1 MEELLQKIIT
11 KVQKVDQNTKH
22 SICLQYTT
30 HLKSIELLIYINGWK
45 GKAHADIQKT
55 AHLDSRNAIEELK
68 DILRELEN
76 VERR

>member
-11 KVQKVDQNTKH
+11 KVQKVDENTRH
-22 SICLQYTT
+22 SICLQYAT

-45 GKAHADIQKT
+45 GKAHADIEKI

-68 DILRELEN
+68 DILQELEIL
-76 VERR
+76 ERR